1 MTSDINEIAALL
13 DQACHLMMRDDSIPA
28 MSHLGVMTCWQLA
41 ASLAV
46 GRPVV
51 MRRYPGTAVRCFTW
65 AALRVSRW
73 DPTRLTGDE
82 LFFAWTVR
90 DVDLAMVRRKPSD
103 AWAPGAIGG
112 VRVDLAW
119 G

>member
-65 AALRVSRW
+65 AAFRVSRW

-90 DVDLAMVRRKPSD
+90 DVDLAMVRR
-103 AWAPGAIGG
+103 
-112 VRVDLAW
+112 
-119 G
+119 